1 MQRNDRKRH
10 WLVFKSLQYRLQ
22 SIYRY
27 CTAFYECLT
36 VPVARGGSE
45 KQVPAY
51 DGVPDMIRQI
61 YVEYHLPIPPYDMTV
76 REILFWY
83 KPLIPELT
91 QTQKEIKKKR
101 NGKPL

>member
-1 MQRNDRKRH
+1 
-10 WLVFKSLQYRLQ
+10 
-22 SIYRY
+22 
-27 CTAFYECLT
+27 
-36 VPVARGGSE
+36 
-45 KQVPAY
+45 
-51 DGVPDMIRQI
+51 MIRQI